1 MHDCLLNKDGLYAD
15 HINGKGRIAATEWTY
30 NQGTMVG
37 AGVMLFKVTHEHAY
51 LEQAKTTARVALRTF
66 DHARLAQQPAAFNAI
81 YFRNLMM
88 LGATIGDSLYRRV
101 ARRYAD
107 DTWDNA
113 RDRRTNL
120 LRPEP
125 SGEERL
131 LGQAAMVQM
140 FGLLAASARTYF

>member
-1 MHDCLLNKDGLYAD
+1 MPNRMRPAVLRSRAACGAAHSRDG
-15 HINGKGRIAATEWTY
+15 
-30 NQGTMVG
+30 
-37 AGVMLFKVTHEHAY
+37 
-51 LEQAKTTARVALRTF
+51 
-66 DHARLAQQPAAFNAI
+66 
-81 YFRNLMM
+81 
-88 LGATIGDSLYRRV
+88 V